1 MDAFTDRRVSDLR
14 YEIAVLQRQNELYRM
29 QKQRTLVEI
38 NQHEVRR
45 LRLLEI
51 QQELLRM
58 ATPPSGVQ

>member
-1 MDAFTDRRVSDLR
+1 VDAFTDRRVSDLR